1 METPICDFV
10 KEYAD
15 NGFSRFHMPGHKGRK
30 FIGCEKYDIT
40 EIDGADVL
48 SHAEGIIKKSQEN
61 AAKLFGSGAS
71 FYSTEGSSQCIKTM
85 LAVVFADYRRKLLHE
100 KTDKPANLCE
110 AQKTDRQEKLCENQ
124 DTDAR
129 SFYENEI
136 IEKTEAIPER
146 AYVLAA
152 RNVHKSMIDALAL
165 LDLDVEFIYPQDAD
179 SICVSMVTPAD
190 IMEYLEKVSDN
201 TEIKTEEI
209 KKILDNAQRD
219 DIKLSDTERKN
230 ICGKENKRNML
241 PMAVYITSPDYLGN
255 TADIEGI
262 SKVCE
267 KYDIPLIVDNAHG
280 AYQAFLDEE
289 KYGNIHPI
297 KSGAAICCDSAHKT
311 LPVLTGGAYIH
322 VSGKYKERFA
332 PYVASYMT
340 MFGSTSPSY
349 LIMQSLDMCN
359 RYIDEKIRH
368 ELSECIGRI
377 EKTKKVLVENNVKIV
392 ETEPLKI
399 VIDTAAAG
407 MEGDKLAEE
416 FRKHKIECEYAD
428 KYFVVLMI
436 TPQNDEKDFERLEKW
451 AVETK
456 YKRVAKKKI
465 EPKKLILHRAER
477 VMSIRKAAFSPYRK
491 IKVSAAGGS
500 ICASQ
505 TIACPPAI
513 PIAVCGER
521 IDQNMI
527 SIFEEYGIDYVNVV
541 SY

>member
-48 SHAEGIIKKSQEN
+48 SHADGIIKKSQEN

-129 SFYENEI
+129 SICENEI
-136 IEKTEAIPER
+136 IEKPEAIPER

-219 DIKLSDTERKN
+219 DIKLSDTEQKN
-230 ICGKENKRNML
+230 ICGKENKRNTL

-280 AYQAFLDEE
+280 AYHAFLDEE
-289 KYGNIHPI
+289 KYGKIHPI
-297 KSGAAICCDSAHKT
+297 KCGAAICCDSAHKT

-322 VSGKYKERFA
+322 VSRKYKERFA

-465 EPKKLILHRAER
+465 EPKKLILHREER

-491 IKVSAAGGS
+491 IKVSDASGS

>member
-1 METPICDFV
+1 
-10 KEYAD
+10 
-15 NGFSRFHMPGHKGRK
+15 
-30 FIGCEKYDIT
+30 
-40 EIDGADVL
+40 
-48 SHAEGIIKKSQEN
+48 
-61 AAKLFGSGAS
+61 
-71 FYSTEGSSQCIKTM
+71 M

-262 SKVCE
+262 Q
-267 KYDIPLIVDNAHG
+267 KYVKN
-280 AYQAFLDEE
+280 
-289 KYGNIHPI
+289 
-297 KSGAAICCDSAHKT
+297 
-311 LPVLTGGAYIH
+311 
-322 VSGKYKERFA
+322 
-332 PYVASYMT
+332 MT
-340 MFGSTSPSY
+340 F
-349 LIMQSLDMCN
+349 
-359 RYIDEKIRH
+359 H
-368 ELSECIGRI
+368 
-377 EKTKKVLVENNVKIV
+377 
-392 ETEPLKI
+392 
-399 VIDTAAAG
+399 
-407 MEGDKLAEE
+407 
-416 FRKHKIECEYAD
+416 
-428 KYFVVLMI
+428 
-436 TPQNDEKDFERLEKW
+436 
-451 AVETK
+451 
-456 YKRVAKKKI
+456 
-465 EPKKLILHRAER
+465 
-477 VMSIRKAAFSPYRK
+477 
-491 IKVSAAGGS
+491 
-500 ICASQ
+500 
-505 TIACPPAI
+505 
-513 PIAVCGER
+513 
-521 IDQNMI
+521 
-527 SIFEEYGIDYVNVV
+527 
-541 SY
+541 

>member
-322 VSGKYKERFA
+322 VSRKYKERFA

-416 FRKHKIECEYAD
+416 FRKYKIECEYAD

-491 IKVSAAGGS
+491 IKVSDAGGS

-513 PIAVCGER
+513 PIAVRGER